1 MSYHSGLIRRKGRAI
16 KFSSFMYKM
25 LIESSTVEVTEEN
38 VQNILQEKMS
48 SIANKANV
56 HFGQPYL
63 NTATMA
69 GLYRMMLKELAN
81 ELGVEFPIKEEK
93 VQSKSPWWLNSIQ

>member
-1 MSYHSGLIRRKGRAI
+1 
-16 KFSSFMYKM
+16 MYKM

-81 ELGVEFPIKEEK
+81 ELGVVFPIKEEK
-93 VQSKSPWWLNSIQ
+93 VQSKSPGWLNSIQ